1 MITFMFIVLFFTL
14 MGFPILYVTHIRAI
28 RKDDELSRERQEII
42 KEFCKQRAIKIEKN
56 IEANDRTLAL
66 LKKRGD

>member
-28 RKDDELSRERQEII
+28 QKDDELSRERQENIN
-42 KEFCKQRAIKIEKN
+42 KFCKQRTVELEKN
-56 IEANDRTLAL
+56 IEANNRTLAL
-66 LKKRGD
+66 LKKR